1 MKELVSALRAALTQN
16 MAYKL
21 VSLLFAALLW
31 MWVQTEQRVEE
42 RVRANVVWLL
52 PDGLALVEPPI
63 DTVNLTVGGA
73 QAFVRSLRQ
82 RELTVEVDLTKAHE
96 GDVSVDLSQ
105 KQVSGLPPQ
114 VHVVSA
120 APSQLRVTLD
130 RRLKRKI
137 PVAPVTVGQVAAGY
151 RVVNISVLP
160 VRTEL
165 EGAATVIR
173 GLESVSTEEVDLG
186 ELRED
191 IDIDVGL
198 ALRKGIDQAG
208 VSTRFTVH
216 VDVEPIVI
224 ERTFDAVPVLVRDAL
239 WSSATASVSVV
250 LSGPQ
255 ESLAAMSTDDVSVMV
270 HIPDGYAGTS
280 AQVRFGKS
288 TGAHL
293 EVVQSGGDA
302 IKVLGVSPDSVL
314 VSRKE

>member
-1 MKELVSALRAALTQN
+1 MKDLAAVLRAAFTQN
-16 MAYKL
+16 MAYKV
-21 VSLLFAALLW
+21 VSLLFATLLW
-31 MWVQTEQRVEE
+31 VWVQTEQRVEE
-42 RVRANVVWLL
+42 RVRANVLWLL

-82 RELTVEVDLTKAHE
+82 RELAVEVDLTKAHE

-137 PVAPVTVGQVAAGY
+137 SVAPVTVGKVADGY
-151 RVVNISVLP
+151 RVVSIRVAP
-160 VRTEL
+160 ERVEL
-165 EGAATVIR
+165 AGAATVLR
-173 GLESVSTEEVDLG
+173 GLESVSTEEVDVG

-191 IDIDVGL
+191 LEVDVGL

-208 VSTRFTVH
+208 VATRFSVH
-216 VDVEPIVI
+216 VDVEPIVV
-224 ERTFDAVPVLVRDAL
+224 ERTFDVVPVLVRDAA
-239 WSSATASVSVV
+239 WTTATAAVSVV

-255 ESLAAMSTDDVSVMV
+255 EPLSEMSADDVSVMV
-270 HIPDGYAGTS
+270 HIPESFEGAS
-280 AQVRFGKS
+280 AQVRFGKG

-302 IKVLGVSPDSVL
+302 IKVLSVSPDSVL
-314 VSRKE
+314 VTRKE